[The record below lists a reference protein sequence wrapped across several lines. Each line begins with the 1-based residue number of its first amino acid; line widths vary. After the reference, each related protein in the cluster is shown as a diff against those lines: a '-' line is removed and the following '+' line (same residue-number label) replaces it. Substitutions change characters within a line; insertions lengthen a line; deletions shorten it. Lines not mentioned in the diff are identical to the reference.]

1 MEQRPNPNPTG
12 YPKGLRGGHPSG
24 PLNASRGES
33 RQQDPASP
41 VRSGV
46 EERLDSPAQGR
57 GPAMVGDDVGEG
69 GCPRPASPRN
79 GTELPAILRPP
90 VQDPS
95 ANQGCAQV
103 TRRRV
108 HAVPGGWHWRGAA
121 AARLRGW
128 WGRNTREDH
137 AAGPLEVADGLFA
150 VGQVF
155 QGLPRIPRRVE
166 PSPADQHLGAAGADS
181 KLEDRRGPPR
191 ARAGRQGPGQG
202 EAPPRRRPA
211 QAAGANTGA
220 GAPR

>member
-1 MEQRPNPNPTG
+1 
-12 YPKGLRGGHPSG
+12 
-24 PLNASRGES
+24 
-33 RQQDPASP
+33 
-41 VRSGV
+41 
-46 EERLDSPAQGR
+46 
-57 GPAMVGDDVGEG
+57 MVGDDVGEG

-95 ANQGCAQV
+95 ANQGCTQV
-103 TRRRV
+103 TRSRV
-108 HAVPGGWHWRGAA
+108 HAVPGGWQWRGAA

-166 PSPADQHLGAAGADS
+166 PSPADQHLGPAGADS
-181 KLEDRRGPPR
+181 KLEDPGHLVLGLAVQARDRGR
-191 ARAGRQGPGQG
+191 LLLF
-202 EAPPRRRPA
+202 
-211 QAAGANTGA
+211 AA
-220 GAPR
+220 